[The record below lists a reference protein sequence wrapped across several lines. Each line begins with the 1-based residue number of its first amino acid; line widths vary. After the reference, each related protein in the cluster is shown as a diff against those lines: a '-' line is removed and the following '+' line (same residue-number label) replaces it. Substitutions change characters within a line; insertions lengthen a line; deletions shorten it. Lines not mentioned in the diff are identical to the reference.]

1 MEESTSRSLDNVVGK
16 NRGSMSHPEVQY
28 RLKLAQGFLEEAR
41 QDLQFGRWRSC
52 ADNSQLAAENAAKA
66 LLALIGPVGRTH
78 KPGEML
84 FKTLE
89 EGLFPQEIAD
99 AVRQVAECAER
110 LGPDVHLESDYG
122 DEASWRTPWEIFD
135 QAKASV
141 LFELAEKAVHLTKT
155 IIEQEGKP

>member
-1 MEESTSRSLDNVVGK
+1 
-16 NRGSMSHPEVQY
+16 MSHPEVQY

-41 QDLQFGRWRSC
+41 HDLQLGRWRSC

-78 KPGEML
+78 NPGGML
-84 FKTLE
+84 FKALE
-89 EGLFPQEIAD
+89 EGRFPQEIED

-122 DEASWRTPWEIFD
+122 DEARWRTPWELFD
-135 QAKASV
+135 QAKASA
-141 LFELAEKAVHLTKT
+141 LFELAEKAVSLTQK
-155 IIEQEGKP
+155 IIKQGGKP